1 MADSRF
7 CSDLNPIIFLTTII
21 KKKEK
26 KKEEEIWGESVR
38 GIRLSGAAATS
49 SSSTNGFGKPN

>member
-21 KKKEK
+21 KKKKEE
-26 KKEEEIWGESVR
+26 EEEIWGESVR